1 MTAHPKRWLILFIV
15 LSAECMD
22 LLDGTVVNVASP
34 TIHSSLGASSTEL
47 QWIVGG
53 YPLALAV
60 GLLIG
65 GRLGDLLGRRNVFL
79 AGITGFTVA
88 SALCGAAP
96 STGVLIAA
104 RLVQGLAGAL
114 MIPQGFGLLRETFPK
129 DELPK
134 AFGFFGPVMGSAAMI
149 GPILGGALVSA
160 HLFGDAWRSVFLINL
175 PIGIGAGI
183 AAARF
188 LPRTSTRYASQ
199 LDLVGAALASIASLA
214 LIYPLIQGRA
224 LGWPTWTYASIAT
237 SVVLFGA
244 FVIHLQRRRRSG
256 KDPLIEPSVF
266 AHRGYSAGA
275 LVLMLYFGGMIGS
288 MLTLTLF
295 LQLGEGFSAV
305 HAGLTVAPFALG
317 TAITAPAGAGLMQKL
332 GGRIM
337 IQAGSLISL
346 IGYAAVALTL
356 TSTTQLSTLELVGPL
371 LVVGMGMGLFVV
383 SAFDTIVAAVTD
395 SELGSASGALNAIQ
409 QLGGAIG
416 VAVLGT
422 IFFTTLAQHGFAPA
436 LQHAMWSA
444 AGALAIVLIAS
455 PLLPVRARPA
465 EQAAVASPNTPAAG
479 GAAPKALLSQRSP
492 ARHPPCAP
500 TTSSRL

>member
-15 LSAECMD
+15 LSGECMD
-22 LLDGTVVNVASP
+22 LLDGTVVNVAAP
-34 TIHSSLGASSTEL
+34 TIHRSLGASSTAL

-53 YPLALAV
+53 YALALAV

-79 AGITGFTVA
+79 AGIAGFTVA
-88 SALCGAAP
+88 SAVCGAAP

-104 RLVQGLAGAL
+104 RLMQGLSGAL
-114 MIPQGFGLLRETFPK
+114 MIPQGFGLLRETFPEN
-129 DELPK
+129 ELPK

-160 HLFGDAWRSVFLINL
+160 HLFADAWRSVFLINL
-175 PIGIGAGI
+175 PIGIVTGV
-183 AAARF
+183 AAARL
-188 LPRTSTRYASQ
+188 LPRSSTRYATQ
-199 LDLVGAALASIASLA
+199 LDLAGGALAATASLA

-224 LGWPTWTYASIAT
+224 LGWPAWTYASIAA
-237 SVVLFGA
+237 SLALFGIFA
-244 FVIHLQRRRRSG
+244 IHLHRRKRNAR
-256 KDPLIEPSVF
+256 DALLEPSVF

-317 TAITAPAGAGLMQKL
+317 TAITAPVAAALMQKL

-346 IGYAAVALTL
+346 LGYATVALIL
-356 TSTTQLSTLELVGPL
+356 TSTTRVSTWGLVGPL

-422 IFFTTLAQHGFAPA
+422 IFFTTLSHHGFAPA
-436 LQHAMWSA
+436 LERAMWWA
-444 AGALAIVLIAS
+444 VGALIIVLIAS
-455 PLLPVRARPA
+455 PLLPARARPP
-465 EQAAVASPNTPAAG
+465 EQAAFASPSTLTAG
-479 GAAPKALLSQRSP
+479 GGTSQAA
-492 ARHPPCAP
+492 
-500 TTSSRL
+500 SSSA